1 MHDALLRC
9 ADQSRLGLRQ
19 GCRCA
24 AVIAGSNGLFDLA
37 NRGTHARAPRFVND
51 GAAHGLPRGFLGG
64 FRISHTCW
72 TQRIVTGAALIGSR
86 RNTVN
91 GAARGTL
98 RNTRQRRGAPAC
110 YPGRG
115 SGDAFRAYPLI
126 ACNCS
131 GAVSDR
137 VSGQGWLHACPALV
151 VMDMGEERFDPRHQ
165 RLAVE

>member
-1 MHDALLRC
+1 MHDALLRR

-51 GAAHGLPRGFLGG
+51 GSAHGLPRGFLGG

-91 GAARGTL
+91 GAARARYGTPDSDATPPTCAAQA
-98 RNTRQRRGAPAC
+98 TRFARTL
-110 YPGRG
+110 
-115 SGDAFRAYPLI
+115 S
-126 ACNCS
+126 
-131 GAVSDR
+131 
-137 VSGQGWLHACPALV
+137 
-151 VMDMGEERFDPRHQ
+151 
-165 RLAVE
+165 